1 MKKIITISMLL
12 LSLGAFSKPT
22 ITFSYDG
29 TWLKFFLGG
38 TYAVVKT
45 VNAYE
50 WQDGTLQ
57 CTSCSVTCKGDGLDK
72 CDAVYKTAITPNPFT
87 DPEQDLMHNL
97 KIYANNQINLGF
109 NTGSHSQS
117 ITIQSGTN
125 TPETYIYTISWDIN
139 ALGGNL
145 IITNVLSN

>member
-1 MKKIITISMLL
+1 
-12 LSLGAFSKPT
+12 
-22 ITFSYDG
+22 
-29 TWLKFFLGG
+29 
-38 TYAVVKT
+38 
-45 VNAYE
+45 
-50 WQDGTLQ
+50 
-57 CTSCSVTCKGDGLDK
+57 
-72 CDAVYKTAITPNPFT
+72 
-87 DPEQDLMHNL
+87 MHNL

-117 ITIQSGTN
+117 ITIQSGTTN